1 MDRTTLLIGNQ
12 IMTIVEQG
20 NGWYRDSTGKV
31 TYTTN
36 DARLYWQEIR
46 GCEPTSVSRLEEA
59 FKRLDAEESKLFNG

>member
-1 MDRTTLLIGNQ
+1 
-12 IMTIVEQG
+12 MTIVEQG

-59 FKRLDAEESKLFNG
+59 FKRLDAENSKL